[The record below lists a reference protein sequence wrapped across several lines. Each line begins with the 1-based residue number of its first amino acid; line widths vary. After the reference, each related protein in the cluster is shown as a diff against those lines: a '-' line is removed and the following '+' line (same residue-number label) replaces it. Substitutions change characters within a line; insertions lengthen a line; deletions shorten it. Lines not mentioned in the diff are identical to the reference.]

1 MAELTEEAKKIIA
14 VAGPALVAT
23 SSRNGKSHVQLRA
36 SFRIIDDETLV
47 FFDIDAPRAINNV
60 RENPQLSALVF
71 DPEHAKSCR
80 IWGKTSILNPGDEVF
95 ESVAARLDR
104 ELREKKRR
112 LLIQVK
118 VGEVEVY

>member
-1 MAELTEEAKKIIA
+1 MAMLTEEAKRIIS
-14 VAGPALVAT
+14 VAGPALIAT
-23 SSRNGKSHVQLRA
+23 SSRNGKSHVQLRG

-71 DPEHAKSCR
+71 DPEHARSCR
-80 IWGKTSILNPGDEVF
+80 IWGKTTILNPGDEVF
-95 ESVAARLDR
+95 ESMAARLDR
-104 ELREKKRR
+104 ELGEKKRR
-112 LLIQVK
+112 LLVQVK